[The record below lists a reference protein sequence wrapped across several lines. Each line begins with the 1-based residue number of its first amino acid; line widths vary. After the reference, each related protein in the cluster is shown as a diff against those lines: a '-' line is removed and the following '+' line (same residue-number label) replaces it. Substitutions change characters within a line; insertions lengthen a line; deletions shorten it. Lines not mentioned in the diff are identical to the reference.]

1 MACAPPPARGPDH
14 RKPRAEIAFTLI
26 ELLVV
31 IAIIAILASLL
42 LPALAGAKR
51 QAKRAACVN
60 NLKQIG
66 VAYSVWSGDHAN
78 HFPAQQTVAQGG
90 WQDFVVQPFPLG
102 KGAYTYYNYT
112 LMQNELGQSP
122 KVVVCPADERT
133 ANINFNGPG
142 PYGITETLP
151 GRETPQAQAV
161 SGTFDNTNLSYWVGA
176 GANDRFPK
184 SLLGGDRN
192 LGGVGGSWPSYG
204 NIQDPNYG
212 FSPGVADTSGCDLV
226 LDRYGEGWSIWP
238 VIIDPNNPSGGA
250 VGWSA
255 RMHSAGNPGAGNI
268 LAGDGSAH
276 QVSSGVL
283 RQDWLFKPDADA
295 GNFSDDGWID
305 PLFPF
310 IRLLFP

>member
-1 MACAPPPARGPDH
+1 MRAAPARGPDH
-14 RKPRAEIAFTLI
+14 RKSRAETAFTLI

-66 VAYSVWSGDHAN
+66 VAYSGWSGDHAN

-90 WQDFVVQPFPLG
+90 WQDFVVLPDPRGQ
-102 KGAYTYYNYT
+102 GAYTYYNYT

-133 ANINFNGPG
+133 PNINFNGPG

-151 GRETPQAQAV
+151 GEETPQAQAT
-161 SGTFDNTNLSYWVGA
+161 SGTFNNTNLSYWVGA
-176 GANDRFPK
+176 GANDSFPK

-192 LGGVGGSWPSYG
+192 LGGVGAGWL
-204 NIQDPNYG
+204 QDPNYG
-212 FSPGVADTSGCDLV
+212 LSPGVADTFGCDAILGPLGDV
-226 LDRYGEGWSIWP
+226 MSFWP
-238 VIIDPNNPSGGA
+238 VNGNMVLGG

-295 GNFSDDGWID
+295 GNFGRTGYIPPSFKEIRV
-305 PLFPF
+305 LFP
-310 IRLLFP
+310 